1 MKTYKLTAVAMLSCV
16 AAILQVSNGVIG
28 IPTNF
33 GMTVDLVGVPI
44 LLCFLL
50 FGLDAA
56 MYTALLTTLIITLVA
71 PTSWIGAVMKFTATV
86 PMFLVPAFYMLSVK
100 KSFDLGKILI
110 NVFFALFISM
120 MLFILSINANF
131 VGKSVV
137 PPSSDT
143 LYTVPKIDY
152 LNFTETRVTVSD
164 LLLGLL
170 PIATITIFSLIVL
183 HFWGRYSK
191 DTNPLIF
198 SSADA
203 MLLVSLLAVTV
214 RGIAMVISNYY
225 FAGPLFFNI
234 SPADLMNSVP
244 WYLIFLW
251 NAFQG
256 FIEVALAWTLAFRFG
271 FIERYMK
278 W

>member
-16 AAILQVSNGVIG
+16 AAILQISNGVIG
-28 IPTNF
+28 VPTGF

-44 LLCFLL
+44 LLSFLL

-56 MYTALLTTLIITLVA
+56 MYTTIITTLIITLIA

-86 PMFLVPAFYMLSVK
+86 PMFLVPAFYLLSIK
-100 KSFDLGKILI
+100 KNFDLGKLLI
-110 NVFFALFISM
+110 NVFFAFFISM
-120 MLFILSINANF
+120 MLFILSINVNL
-131 VGKSVV
+131 VGQAYI
-137 PPSSDT
+137 PPSSGV
-143 LYTVPKIDY
+143 LYTVPQISY
-152 LNFTETRVTVSD
+152 FTPLEKRVTASD

-170 PIATITIFSLIVL
+170 PIATITVFSLIVL

-191 DTNPLIF
+191 DTSPLVF
-198 SSADA
+198 ANADA
-203 MLLVSLLAVTV
+203 LFIVVGLGIIV
-214 RGIAMVISNYY
+214 RGIAMVIANYY
-225 FAGPLFFNI
+225 FAGPLFFQV
-234 SPADLMNSVP
+234 SPSDLMAAVP
-244 WYLIFLW
+244 WYIIFLW

-256 FIEVALAWTLAFRFG
+256 GIEMALAWTLAFRFG

>member
-1 MKTYKLTAVAMLSCV
+1 
-16 AAILQVSNGVIG
+16 
-28 IPTNF
+28 
-33 GMTVDLVGVPI
+33 
-44 LLCFLL
+44 
-50 FGLDAA
+50 
-56 MYTALLTTLIITLVA
+56 
-71 PTSWIGAVMKFTATV
+71 
-86 PMFLVPAFYMLSVK
+86 
-100 KSFDLGKILI
+100 
-110 NVFFALFISM
+110 M

>member
-100 KSFDLGKILI
+100 KNFDLGKILI

-120 MLFILSINANF
+120 MLFILSINANL

-137 PPSSDT
+137 PQLSDT

-152 LNFTETRVTVSD
+152 LHFTETRVTVSD

-170 PIATITIFSLIVL
+170 PIATITVFSLIVL
-183 HFWGRYSK
+183 HFWGRYSM

-203 MLLVSLLAVTV
+203 MLLVALLAITV

-234 SPADLMNSVP
+234 SPTELMNSVP

-256 FIEVALAWTLAFRFG
+256 LIEVALAWTLAFRFG

>member
-28 IPTNF
+28 IPSGF

-44 LLCFLL
+44 LLGFLL

-56 MYTALLTTLIITLVA
+56 MYIALLTTLIITRVA
-71 PTSWIGAVMKFTATV
+71 PTSWIGAIMKFTATV
-86 PMFLVPAFYMLSVK
+86 PMFLVPSFYLLSVK

-131 VGKSVV
+131 VGQSVV
-137 PPSSDT
+137 TPSSST
-143 LYTVPKIDY
+143 LYTVPRIGF
-152 LNFTETRVTVSD
+152 LNFTETRVTFSD

-170 PIATITIFSLIVL
+170 PVATIVIFSLIVL
-183 HFWGRYSK
+183 HFWGKYSK

-203 MLLVSLLAVTV
+203 IFLVALLAVIV

-234 SPADLMNSVP
+234 SPAEFMSAIP
-244 WYLIFLW
+244 WYIIFIW

-256 FIEVALAWTLAFRFG
+256 LIEVALAWTLAFRFG